1 MRAPGPFATLLLL
14 ALAGPLAAQ
23 LKKDP
28 QPPPKLKDP
37 QPPPAAEKFVPPTD
51 VEGKTLSQWVD
62 MLSHADPSEREH
74 AIRAITAFGTP
85 SSEVVRALINRCVDK
100 DASPR
105 VRAVMALTILD
116 IHKEDV
122 HKVVDALGKRL
133 SRETEGQVVIR
144 FQAAVALVRFG
155 KDSQY
160 ALNALV
166 KGVEDTGTW
175 EIRHLCLVALTQAG
189 GTDAGPD
196 PRAVRALLSGLNDS
210 AMLCRLQAVLGLG
223 TLGLPKGPPQ
233 NQLRQTVLSKLQ
245 YHAQYDRDRR
255 VAIWALVSLMAL
267 EDKVT
272 VAAVDPIVK
281 ALKHKDMRV
290 RLHAAQA
297 VGSLGPK
304 LMALRSEARPNVQ
317 AVQAKHAVQ
326 GLIEMIG
333 HKDPAE
339 PLMAAWALGK
349 LGDPG
354 LDAVS
359 TLNALAENKDA
370 DKALK
375 EIAKAALAEIKKYK
389 EENKKKDKK

>member
-1 MRAPGPFATLLLL
+1 MRAPGPLATLLLL

-23 LKKDP
+23 G
-28 QPPPKLKDP
+28 KLKDP
-37 QPPPAAEKFVPPTD
+37 QPPPKVKDPQPPAEKFVPPTD

-85 SSEVVRALINRCVDK
+85 SSEVVRALINRCVDR

-122 HKVVDALGKRL
+122 HKVVEALGKRL

-166 KGVEDTGTW
+166 KGVEDTAAW
-175 EIRHLCLVALTQAG
+175 EVRYTCLVALTQAG

-196 PRAVRALLSGLNDS
+196 PRAVRALLSGLTDS
-210 AMLCRLQAVLGLG
+210 AMQCRLQAVLGLG
-223 TLGLPKGPPQ
+223 TLGLPRGPLQ
-233 NQLRQTVLSKLQ
+233 NQLRQTVLTKLQ
-245 YHAQYDRDRR
+245 YHAQYDKDRR

-304 LMALRSEARPNVQ
+304 VMALRAEMRPSVQ

-326 GLIEMIG
+326 GLIDMIG

-339 PLMAAWALGK
+339 PLMAAWALGR

-354 LDAVS
+354 LEAVS
-359 TLNALAENKDA
+359 ALNALAENKDA
-370 DKALK
+370 DKTLK
-375 EIAKAALAEIKKYK
+375 DAAKAALAAIKKYK
-389 EENKKKDKK
+389 DENKKKDKK